1 MSIEPPPTGDKP
13 VDERPAHRNE
23 SVDER
28 MDRNWVE
35 LLQELRVTQTGV
47 QILAGFLLTLPFQQ
61 RFSILSSLER
71 GEYAASVLCAVAAT
85 ILLVAPVS
93 SHRLLFRRHEK
104 AVLVT
109 MANRFAKGGL
119 AALAATI
126 VLVLLMVFSVL
137 INPLA
142 GVLVAGTVTV
152 IFVLLWVVLPLHI
165 GRTQAALA
173 QEKRSQNGPQ
183 QI

>member
-1 MSIEPPPTGDKP
+1 MSEPPPTRGDEP
-13 VDERPAHRNE
+13 PTERSAHRDE

-28 MDRNWVE
+28 MDRNWGE

-61 RFSILSSLER
+61 RFTMLTTLER
-71 GEYAASVLCAVAAT
+71 SEYAASVLCAVAAT

-109 MANRFAKGGL
+109 MANRFAKAGL
-119 AALAATI
+119 TALAATI
-126 VLVLLMVFSVL
+126 ILVVLLVFSVL
-137 INPLA
+137 INQLS
-142 GVLVAGTVTV
+142 GVLVAGAVSV

-165 GRTQAALA
+165 GRIAPSLSDSDAG
-173 QEKRSQNGPQ
+173 RHD
-183 QI
+183 